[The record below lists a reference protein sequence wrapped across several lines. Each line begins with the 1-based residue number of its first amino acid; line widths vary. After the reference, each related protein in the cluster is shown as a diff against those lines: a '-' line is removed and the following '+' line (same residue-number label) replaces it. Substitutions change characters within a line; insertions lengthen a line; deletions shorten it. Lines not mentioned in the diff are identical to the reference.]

1 MARSG
6 WGAKGL
12 VVLFL
17 LGFFLAAAAPLGF
30 TRPAEAKSKKIV
42 RKVKHKKKLKHKKVV
57 RKAKRKSKAKTKKKP
72 VRLKKK
78 KAPATKKIAAVKKTS
93 VPAAQSSGYDL
104 PAVSGTISQ
113 TYAVEEG
120 IGEPEV
126 GNLVGALKS
135 IGAQDAYADT
145 SRNTLTVT
153 FNSSKVTSAGIIK
166 KLKTLGYTAKRQ
178 Q

>member
-1 MARSG
+1 
-6 WGAKGL
+6 
-12 VVLFL
+12 
-17 LGFFLAAAAPLGF
+17 
-30 TRPAEAKSKKIV
+30 
-42 RKVKHKKKLKHKKVV
+42 
-57 RKAKRKSKAKTKKKP
+57 
-72 VRLKKK
+72 LKKK
-78 KAPATKKIAAVKKTS
+78 AAKVTKKIAAVKKPST
-93 VPAAQSSGYDL
+93 AAGQSSEYDL
-104 PAVSGTISQ
+104 PAVSGTVSQ

-126 GNLVGALKS
+126 GNLVGALKG

-153 FNSSKVTSAGIIK
+153 FDSAKVTSAGIIK